1 MSYLFQIILGLFR
14 KTFYGK
20 LYSLILFNAKATLDQ
35 RGEIIPYHSQCTNEF
50 SQEVMLVE
58 LRGTLVFIEHGKA
71 KLLDLLK
78 VVVHLKLH
86 SKHWVQ
92 VVHSC
97 FSAAELQ
104 PKTQGEGK
112 KKS

>member
-1 MSYLFQIILGLFR
+1 MF
-14 KTFYGK
+14 
-20 LYSLILFNAKATLDQ
+20 
-35 RGEIIPYHSQCTNEF
+35 
-50 SQEVMLVE
+50 VE

-78 VVVHLKLH
+78 VVVHLKLD

-97 FSAAELQ
+97 FSAAKLIH
-104 PKTQGEGK
+104 KKQGERK
-112 KKS
+112 TFKTKN